1 MWHKSIDGA
10 IIKKSSKYTITIM
23 PRRHSSLATCRVSF
37 ANILGAPVQPNIRTR
52 PLCVG
57 IDMTAMS
64 LRGDENESNHHSN
77 LFWWPTNLILPSA
90 AGSSLSPS

>member
-37 ANILGAPVQPNIRTR
+37 QIFWALLSSQTLGPD
-52 PLCVG
+52 LCVG